1 MLLLGLIQ
9 NPFIFLAYIVAL
21 IIGITVHEYAHA
33 WMAHRC
39 GDDTAKFEGR
49 LTLNPLAHLDPLGTI
64 MLFIVGFGWGK
75 PVPINPNNMNKK
87 SDELKVAFAG
97 IVTNILLALI
107 LAIPI
112 RIALMQGVL
121 IESSAVLSFLNIIVD
136 LNIILATFNILPIP
150 PLDGSHLVEYF
161 LNRESKYAFQTV
173 GPFILIGVLIAQAA
187 TNIPILTTIMEP
199 IIRLLSLL
207 IKGSYNVIL

>member
-39 GDDTAKFEGR
+39 GDNTAKFEGR
-49 LTLNPLAHLDPLGTI
+49 LTLNPLAHLDPMGTV
-64 MLFIVGFGWGK
+64 MLFLVGFGWGK
-75 PVPINPNNMNKK
+75 PVPINPNNMDKK

-97 IVTNILLALI
+97 IVTNILLALV

-121 IESSAVLSFLNIIVD
+121 IESSAVLSFLNIIID
-136 LNIILATFNILPIP
+136 LNIILAVFNLLPIP

-161 LNRESKYAFQTV
+161 LNRESKYAYQTV
-173 GPFILIGVLIAQAA
+173 GPFILIGVLIAENV
-187 TNIPILTTIMEP
+187 THISVIHPIMEP

-207 IKGSYNVIL
+207 VKGSYGLTL

>member
-1 MLLLGLIQ
+1 MLLLGLLQ
-9 NPFIFLAYIVAL
+9 NPLLFLAYIVAL
-21 IIGITVHEYAHA
+21 IVGITVHEFAHA

-49 LTLNPLAHLDPLGTI
+49 LTLNPFAHLDPLGTI
-64 MLFIVGFGWGK
+64 MLFLVGFGWGK

-97 IVTNILLALI
+97 IATNIILALI

-112 RIALMQGVL
+112 RIALMQGQL
-121 IESSAVLSFLNIIVD
+121 IESSAILSFINVIID
-136 LNIILATFNILPIP
+136 LNIILATFNLLPIP

-161 LNRESKYAFQTV
+161 LNRESKFAFQRI
-173 GPFILIGVLIAQAA
+173 GPFVLIGILIAQAA
-187 TNIPILTTIMEP
+187 TGIPILTTIMEP

-207 IKGSYNVIL
+207 IKGTYSVIF

>member
-49 LTLNPLAHLDPLGTI
+49 LTLNPLAHLDPLGTV
-64 MLFIVGFGWGK
+64 MLFVVGFGWGK

-97 IVTNILLALI
+97 IVTNLILAFI

-112 RIALMQGVL
+112 RIALMQGIL

-136 LNIILATFNILPIP
+136 LNIILAVFNILPIP

-161 LNRESKYAFQTV
+161 LNRESKYAYQTV
-173 GPFILIGVLIAQAA
+173 GPFILIGVIIAESV
-187 TNIPILTTIMEP
+187 THISIIHPIMEP

>member
-21 IIGITVHEYAHA
+21 IVGITVHEYAHA

-39 GDDTAKFEGR
+39 GDNTAKFEGR

-64 MLFIVGFGWGK
+64 MLFLVGFGWGK
-75 PVPINPNNMNKK
+75 PVPINPNNMDKK

-97 IVTNILLALI
+97 IVTNLILALI

-121 IESSAVLSFLNIIVD
+121 IESSAVLSFLNIIID
-136 LNIILATFNILPIP
+136 LNIILAVFNLLPIP

-161 LNRESKYAFQTV
+161 LNRESKYAYQTV
-173 GPFILIGVLIAQAA
+173 GPFVLIGLIIAENI
-187 TNIPILTTIMEP
+187 TNISIIHPIMEP
-199 IIRLLSLL
+199 ILRLFSLL
-207 IKGSYNVIL
+207 IKGTYGVIF

>member
-9 NPFIFLAYIVAL
+9 NPFVFLAYIVAL
-21 IIGITVHEYAHA
+21 IIGITVHEFAHA

-39 GDDTAKFEGR
+39 GDNTAKFEGR
-49 LTLNPLAHLDPLGTI
+49 LTLNPLAHLDPLGTV

-75 PVPINPNNMNKK
+75 PVPINPSNLDKK

-97 IVTNILLALI
+97 IVTNILLALL

-136 LNIILATFNILPIP
+136 LNIILAVFNLLPIP

-161 LNRESKYAFQTV
+161 LNRESKYAYQTV
-173 GPFILIGVLIAQAA
+173 GPFILIGVLIAENV
-187 TNIPILTTIMEP
+187 TRISIIHPIMEP
-199 IIRLLSLL
+199 IIRLISF
-207 IKGSYNVIL
+207 IVKGTYGAIL

>member
-1 MLLLGLIQ
+1 MLLLGLVQ
-9 NPFIFLAYIVAL
+9 NPFVFLAYIVAL
-21 IIGITVHEYAHA
+21 IIGITVHEFAHA

-39 GDDTAKFEGR
+39 GDNTAKFEGR

-75 PVPINPNNMNKK
+75 PVPINPNNMDKK

-97 IVTNILLALI
+97 IVTNLILAFI

-136 LNIILATFNILPIP
+136 LNIILAVFNLLPIP
-150 PLDGSHLVEYF
+150 PLDGSHLIEYF
-161 LNRESKYAFQTV
+161 LNRESKYAYQTV
-173 GPFILIGVLIAQAA
+173 GPFILIGVIIAENI
-187 TNIPILTTIMEP
+187 TNVSIIHPIMEP
-199 IIRLLSLL
+199 ILRLLSLL
-207 IKGSYNVIL
+207 VKGTYGAIF

>member
-9 NPFIFLAYIVAL
+9 NPFVFLAYIVAL
-21 IIGITVHEYAHA
+21 IIGITVHEFAHA

-39 GDDTAKFEGR
+39 GDNTAKFEGR
-49 LTLNPLAHLDPLGTI
+49 LTLNPLAHLDPLGTV

-75 PVPINPNNMNKK
+75 PVPINPSNLDKK

-97 IVTNILLALI
+97 IVTNILLALL

-112 RIALMQGVL
+112 RIALMQGIL

-136 LNIILATFNILPIP
+136 LNIILAVFNLLPIP

-161 LNRESKYAFQTV
+161 LNRESKYAYQTV
-173 GPFILIGVLIAQAA
+173 GPFILIGVLIAENV
-187 TNIPILTTIMEP
+187 TRVSIIHPIMEP
-199 IIRLLSLL
+199 IIRLISF
-207 IKGSYNVIL
+207 IVKGTYGAIL

>member
-9 NPFIFLAYIVAL
+9 NPFLFLAYIVAL
-21 IIGITVHEYAHA
+21 IVGITVHEFAHA

-39 GDDTAKFEGR
+39 GDNTAKFEGR
-49 LTLNPLAHLDPLGTI
+49 LTLNPLAHLDPLGTV
-64 MLFIVGFGWGK
+64 MLFLVGFGWGK
-75 PVPINPNNMNKK
+75 PVPINPSNMRNK

-97 IVTNILLALI
+97 IVTNILLAMV

-121 IESSAVLSFLNIIVD
+121 IESSALLSFLNIIID

-161 LNRESKYAFQTV
+161 LNRESKYAYQTV
-173 GPFILIGVLIAQAA
+173 GPFILIGVLIAENV
-187 TNIPILTTIMEP
+187 THISIIHPIMEP
-199 IIRLLSLL
+199 IIRLLSL
-207 IKGSYNVIL
+207 IVKGSYNVIL

>member
-21 IIGITVHEYAHA
+21 IVGITVHEYAHA

-39 GDDTAKFEGR
+39 GDNTAKFEGR

-64 MLFIVGFGWGK
+64 MLFLVGFGWGK
-75 PVPINPNNMNKK
+75 PVPINPNNMDKK

-97 IVTNILLALI
+97 IVTNLILAFI

-121 IESSAVLSFLNIIVD
+121 IESSAVLSFLNIIID
-136 LNIILATFNILPIP
+136 LNIILAVFNLLPIP

-161 LNRESKYAFQTV
+161 LNRESKYAYQTV
-173 GPFILIGVLIAQAA
+173 GPFVLIGLIIAENI
-187 TNIPILTTIMEP
+187 TNISIIHPIMEP
-199 IIRLLSLL
+199 ILRLFSLL
-207 IKGSYNVIL
+207 IKGTYGVIF